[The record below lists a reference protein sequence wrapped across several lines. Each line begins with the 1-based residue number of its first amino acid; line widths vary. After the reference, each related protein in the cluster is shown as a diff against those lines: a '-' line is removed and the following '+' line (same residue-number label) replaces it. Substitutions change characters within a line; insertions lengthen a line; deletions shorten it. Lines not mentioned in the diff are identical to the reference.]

1 MNYASPMNF
10 MRKEEIIIAPYG
22 THSKDTRGRAFREDE
37 HDYRSCYQRDK
48 DRIIHTTSF
57 RRLEY
62 KTQVFINDEGDYYR
76 TRLTHT
82 IEVAQIGRTLARALG
97 GNEDLTEAICLAHD
111 IGHPPYGHSGE
122 ETLNRKMADH
132 GGFNH
137 NRQTLRILTTLEKRY
152 SDFDGLNLCY
162 ETLEGIVKHET
173 EYDSNSE
180 SDYNPELRGSIE
192 AQIANMSDETAYS
205 AHDLDDGL
213 RSGLLTLDQVRELEL
228 WRILEEE
235 LRFSGNSLSDLDRHR
250 FIHRLTGMEADDI
263 VSTTLSNIKTNH
275 IESVSD
281 LVQMPYNVVENSD
294 DWKKL
299 NRQLKDFLYTNLYRH
314 YRVLRMSAKAD
325 MILSALFDA
334 FLKRPQLL
342 PNHIY
347 AAIDRKGPETAICDY
362 IAGMTDRYATEQYS
376 KLFMPDI
383 LP

>member
-22 THSKDTRGRAFREDE
+22 THSKDTRGRAFHEEE

-122 ETLNRKMADH
+122 ETLNRKMAEH

-152 SDFDGLNLCY
+152 NNFDGLNLCY

-180 SDYNPELRGSIE
+180 SDYNPEVRGSIE

-250 FIHRLTGMEADDI
+250 FINRLTGMEVDDI

-281 LVQMPYNVVENSD
+281 LVQMPYNVVENSE

-347 AAIDRKGPETAICDY
+347 AAIKQKGPETAICDY

>member
-22 THSKDTRGRAFREDE
+22 THSKDTRGRAFHEEE

-152 SDFDGLNLCY
+152 SNFDGLNLCY

-213 RSGLLTLDQVRELEL
+213 RSGMLTLDQVRNLEI

-250 FIHRLTGMEADDI
+250 FINRLTGMEVDDI

-275 IESVSD
+275 IESVRD

-299 NRQLKDFLYTNLYRH
+299 NRQLKDFLYANLYRH

-347 AAIDRKGPETAICDY
+347 AAIDQKGPETAICDY